1 MTVPA
6 GQLPG
11 HAEVVIIGG
20 GVMGTSIAWHL
31 ARAGVTDVVL
41 LESRTL
47 GCGSSGK
54 PLGGIRAQFS
64 AEPNVVL
71 GARSLRAFE
80 RFEQEVGR
88 DIDLHQ
94 VGYLFALRT
103 DAEVAAFAA
112 SIAMQN
118 RLGVPSRLVSPA
130 QARELNP
137 FLSPEGVVAC
147 AFSPQDGYAH
157 PLSVVQGYAG
167 AASALGVRILTRT
180 TVNGI
185 DVADRQVT
193 VVHTDAG
200 PIGTDALVC
209 AAGAWSGPVGAMAAV
224 PLPVQPIRRQIAL
237 TPSLSPTPPTMP
249 FTIDFG
255 TTFYVHNAGHG
266 LLFGMSDHDQSAGF
280 GTSYDEYWLPALRA
294 AATRCVPGLADVPL
308 VHGWAGLYEQ
318 TPDSNALIGRSR
330 AVENFYYAT
339 GFSGH
344 GFLQAPA
351 AGELVADL
359 YLERE
364 PFLDIAAFDVERFDA
379 PAGPLEMNI
388 V

>member
-1 MTVPA
+1 MPA
-6 GQLPG
+6 RASVL
-11 HAEVVIIGG
+11 IIGG

-31 ARAGVTDVVL
+31 AAAGVTDVVL

-54 PLGGIRAQFS
+54 PLGGVRAQFS

-80 RFEQEVGR
+80 RFEQEVGPS
-88 DIDLHQ
+88 IDLHQ

-103 DAEVAAFAA
+103 DAEVAAFEA

-118 RLGVPSRLVSPA
+118 RLGVPSRIVSPS

-137 FLSPEGVVAC
+137 FLSLEGIVAC
-147 AFSPQDGYAH
+147 AFSPEDGYAH
-157 PLSVVQGYAG
+157 PLSVVRGYAEAAHSLG
-167 AASALGVRILTRT
+167 AVIVTGTPATGIEVASGQA
-180 TVNGI
+180 
-185 DVADRQVT
+185 T

-200 PIGTDALVC
+200 PIQADAVVC
-209 AAGAWSGPVGAMAAV
+209 AAGAWSGPVGAMAGV
-224 PLPVQPIRRQIAL
+224 RLPVEPIRRQIAL
-237 TPSLSPTPPTMP
+237 TPPLSPAPPQIP
-249 FTIDFG
+249 FTIDYSS
-255 TTFYVHNAGHG
+255 TFYVHNAGDG
-266 LLFGMSDHDQSAGF
+266 LLLGMSDHDQAAGF
-280 GTSYDEYWLPALRA
+280 DTGYDEYWLPALRT
-294 AATRCVPGLADVPL
+294 AATRCVPELADVPL
-308 VHGWAGLYEQ
+308 THGWAGLYEQ
-318 TPDSNALIGRSR
+318 TPDSNALIGRSSQ
-330 AVENFYYAT
+330 VENFYYAT

-351 AGELVADL
+351 VGELVRDL

-364 PFLDIAAFDVERFDA
+364 LFLDISVFDVARFDA
-379 PAGPLEMNI
+379 PAGPLELNI